1 MNIQE
6 VKNIRLIDFLAGFR
20 HEPAIQRGDSVWY
33 RSPFWAEKEASF
45 KVDHRK
51 ELWYD
56 FGQGGDIIALA
67 KKICRTQ
74 DISHVLGI
82 KGRL

>member
-33 RSPFWAEKEASF
+33 RSPFRTEKEASF

-56 FGQGGDIIALA
+56 FGQGVIL
-67 KKICRTQ
+67 
-74 DISHVLGI
+74 
-82 KGRL
+82 